1 MSEKVT
7 HSGEVDKGVLLVS
20 DNQVDV
26 QRIERQFMDTGSM
39 SCQMCHCSTIDDAIR
54 HMANKGLKT
63 DIIILDLRLKGAVL
77 PLETYKR
84 MSAGSGETP
93 IIALTGDSEGEYA
106 IGTMVIKAG
115 AAGQT
120 HRGKFD
126 QLTGLIK
133 AVIC

>member
-1 MSEKVT
+1 MKEKLT
-7 HSGEVDKGVLLVS
+7 HSGEVHKGVLLVS

-26 QRIERQFMDTGSM
+26 QRIERQFMDTGSLA
-39 SCQMCHCSTIDDAIR
+39 CQMSHCSTIDDAIR
-54 HMANKGLKT
+54 HMGNTALKT
-63 DIIILDLRLKGAVL
+63 DIIILDLRLKGTVL

-84 MSAGSGETP
+84 MSAGSAQTP
-93 IIALTGDSEGEYA
+93 IIALTGESDGEHA
-106 IGTMVIKAG
+106 IGTMLIKAG

-133 AVIC
+133 SVIC